1 MGSVG
6 LKTQHVKLVRK
17 IDGRIRGMIGEKELS
32 DKCNKNICIFIEFLN
47 SISNNKEI
55 FD

>member
-6 LKTQHVKLVRK
+6 LKTQHVKMARK
-17 IDGRIRGMIGEKELS
+17 IDGRIREMIGEKELS
-32 DKCNKNICIFIEFLN
+32 VKFNKNICIFIEFLN

-55 FD
+55 YD